1 MRDIGKNIRDLR
13 EQAGLTQE
21 AFAEKLFVTRQTVS
35 NYENGKTRPD
45 VDMVIRIA
53 QILETDA
60 NHVLYGQPLPLRKK
74 RTCKHLIV
82 FAAAFAVLLVT
93 LLILRP
99 IAKEK
104 AMEFRMALGFW
115 LNFTVKPLMWTFFG
129 LSLTTLVKLALDIR
143 TKTVSWQKWPRIG
156 LLVVWNFCILLMVP
170 FGIFHT
176 VADIYAS
183 HHDSVNMSF
192 GMGKV
197 LNHISNGIMY
207 VTLRGPAVWALFGI
221 FYELLRPEPKEP
233 A

>member
-35 NYENGKTRPD
+35 NYENGKTRPG
-45 VDMVIRIA
+45 VDMVVRIA
-53 QILETDA
+53 QVLETDA

-74 RTCKHLIV
+74 RACKRLIV

-93 LLILRP
+93 LLVLRP

-104 AMEFRMALGFW
+104 AGEFRMALGFW
-115 LNFTVKPLMWTFFG
+115 LNFTVQPLMWTAFG

-183 HHDSVNMSF
+183 HNDSVNMSF
-192 GMGKV
+192 SMGKA
-197 LNHISNGIMY
+197 LDHISFGVMY
-207 VTLRGPAVWALFGI
+207 VTLRGPAVWTLFGI
-221 FYELLRPEPKEP
+221 FYELLRPHPKEP
-233 A
+233 V